1 MVLGMPFNVA
11 APRRFRVSGETVPHA
26 ERYLCGLKRGRHT
39 MADNTLFKGVQDRT
53 RINLSE
59 DYEVRY
65 WCEKFGV
72 TEDELRSAVRR
83 VGNSAKAVESELGG

>member
-1 MVLGMPFNVA
+1 
-11 APRRFRVSGETVPHA
+11 
-26 ERYLCGLKRGRHT
+26 
-39 MADNTLFKGVQDRT
+39 MADNKGLKGAQDRT

-72 TEDELRSAVRR
+72 TEDELRAAVKR
-83 VGNSAKAVESELGG
+83 VGNSAKAIDSEING